1 MGLLLLMLY
10 HFGDLSPLHA
20 TAIGMALFAA
30 VFGYTS
36 VMDQYKWSI
45 GFEWFRIAISF
56 VVLQWVLATISPILY
71 WAWMGYLVV
80 SSLALGSM
88 LWRERMLIQTES

>member
-1 MGLLLLMLY
+1 
-10 HFGDLSPLHA
+10 LHA
-20 TAIGMALFAA
+20 TAIGVALFAA
-30 VFGYTS
+30 IFGYTS

-56 VVLQWVLATISPILY
+56 VVLQWVLSTISPILY

-80 SSLALGSM
+80 SSLALVSI
-88 LWRERMLIQTES
+88 LWRERILIHTES